1 MDGLERDLQGELK
14 VIRLDVNSEAGRELG
29 ARWRAGFTPTFIL
42 FDGAGRETWRTLG
55 ALDPGV
61 VRAALPKP

>member
-1 MDGLERDLQGELK
+1 MQNELK

-42 FDGAGRETWRTLG
+42 FDGAGREIWRGLG
-55 ALDPGV
+55 SLDSAT
-61 VRAALPKP
+61 VRAALAKP